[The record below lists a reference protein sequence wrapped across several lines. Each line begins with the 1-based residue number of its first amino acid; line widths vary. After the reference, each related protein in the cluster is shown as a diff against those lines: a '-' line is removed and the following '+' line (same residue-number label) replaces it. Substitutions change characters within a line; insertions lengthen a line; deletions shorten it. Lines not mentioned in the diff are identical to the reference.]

1 MLLFLFSLLAFEV
14 YRDMDNVSE
23 ALQQL
28 TMRQQERN
36 YYTSNVPSSKQRAS
50 SGKGGDRQ
58 GRNTDGK
65 EERHTGPTKNK
76 ISEGQFGSPV
86 YRKLALLK
94 NIFSLGGNSGL
105 GTWRQLT

>member
-1 MLLFLFSLLAFEV
+1 MMILILFSLLAFEV

-76 ISEGQFGSPV
+76 ISEGQLGLPV
-86 YRKLALLK
+86 H
-94 NIFSLGGNSGL
+94 GN
-105 GTWRQLT
+105 